1 MKRLNKLASVFC
13 VAAMALTA
21 MTGCEGSDMFSVNS
35 PDWLSEKID
44 SIEKANQSTE
54 EVLVGMNE
62 DVYTVGN
69 TDFSSGFW
77 TSFSKYYVV
86 QDNQKWNA
94 VFNLNINPSATNTYN
109 NFVLII
115 TNDVDRG
122 GTGYTEYGAI
132 RFDNQPS
139 GNSEWGDHIDRKYV
153 QSNLTFETDKDKG
166 VEKLGGKVTLTVD
179 RSRVDTFM
187 VKITNGT
194 VTKTYIQPSK
204 IANLNADESNT
215 NIRCF
220 LVPDGSFI
228 DFQQSNIEPIGGYT
242 SAQDKAPVSMV
253 LNNVPAEVDEN
264 TPLEKAME
272 NVSATVTFEEGI
284 TKVIPAKELY
294 FSAIND
300 MNVSGTKN
308 LIVIYNKTFKGEN
321 ASTPI
326 VAQKTFEVVP
336 AIKALHIVSAP
347 TRLTYKYYEAAGI
360 TNPASAVF
368 PVDTKGLTVQATY
381 LNGVTR
387 DITLDKLVI
396 SAVPMKA
403 GKQAV
408 TVIAKNGVKTTFD
421 VTVEKH
427 AATFVTPSPAILG
440 AEDCTTGWWGAHLD
454 ADVKVPAGETR
465 AFSFTNLGGAA
476 NWNNYVVVLRNAA
489 LAEYVVV
496 RSDNFG
502 WTGDNS
508 GPYGWKNCT
517 AGSTG
522 AADWATWLAGMN
534 GAKVVVYVTNNN
546 NGTADVLAIT
556 TGTDGKVNTQYY
568 YGIDGV
574 DANDLFV
581 DFTVDSS
588 CLKFD
593 TAASARKHYTRA
605 HRR

>member
-1 MKRLNKLASVFC
+1 MKHLNKLASVFC

-44 SIEKANQSTE
+44 SIEKSKGSTE

-94 VFNLNINPSATNTYN
+94 VFNLNINPSATNTYK
-109 NFVLII
+109 NFALVI

-132 RFDNQPS
+132 RFDNQPEANNS
-139 GNSEWGDHIDRKYV
+139 GNSEWGNYIDRSCV

-166 VEKLGGKVTLTVD
+166 VDKLGGKVTLTVD

-220 LVPDGSFI
+220 LVPEGSFI

-253 LNNVPAEVDEN
+253 LNNVPAEVDKG
-264 TPLEKAME
+264 TTLEEAMQ
-272 NVSATVTFEEGI
+272 NVSATVTFEEGV
-284 TKVIPAKELY
+284 TKVIPASELL

-300 MNVSGTKN
+300 MDEVGEKT

-321 ASTPI
+321 AATPI
-326 VAQKTFEVVP
+326 VANAKFNVV
-336 AIKALHIVSAP
+336 AGIKAITVTQAP
-347 TRLTYKYYEAAGI
+347 TRTNYYYYNSAAVDGVNHTLAFDPTGMVVNATYVEGEPGVIDNSKLTFSRIPATAGKHEVTI
-360 TNPASAVF
+360 TTENGRTATVEVNVAESAV
-368 PVDTKGLTVQATY
+368 K
-381 LNGVTR
+381 
-387 DITLDKLVI
+387 
-396 SAVPMKA
+396 
-403 GKQAV
+403 AV
-408 TVIAKNGVKTTFD
+408 TP
-421 VTVEKH
+421 
-427 AATFVTPSPAILG
+427 TPVSLG
-440 AEDCTTGWWGAHLD
+440 AEDCSAAWWTEFTKD
-454 ADVKVPAGETR
+454 MKIPAGET
-465 AFSFTNLGGAA
+465 FEFNFTNYSSGAG
-476 NWNNYVVVLRNAA
+476 NWNNYVLILRKAD
-489 LAEYVVV
+489 LAEYAVV
-496 RSDNFG
+496 RADN
-502 WTGDNS
+502 
-508 GPYGWKNCT
+508 YGWGNGYAACT
-517 AGSTG
+517 PIGTQG
-522 AADWATWLAGMN
+522 DWATWLATMN
-534 GAKVVVYVTNNN
+534 GAKVKMFVTNCN
-546 NGTADVLAIT
+546 NGTADVQAIV
-556 TGTDGKVNTQYY
+556 TGTDGSVTVQNYLGINT
-568 YGIDGV
+568 IDPS
-574 DANDLFV
+574 DLNV
-581 DFTVDSS
+581 AFTVDGSH
-588 CLKFD
+588 LKFG
-593 TAASARKHYTRA
+593 TASARKHYARA